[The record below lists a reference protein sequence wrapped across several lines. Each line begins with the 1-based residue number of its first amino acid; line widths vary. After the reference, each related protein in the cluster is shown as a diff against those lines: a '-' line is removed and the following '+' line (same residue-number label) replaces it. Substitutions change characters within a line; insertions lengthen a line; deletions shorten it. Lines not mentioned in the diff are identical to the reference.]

1 MSKRLFVGGLAWA
14 TTEDSLRDLFSE
26 IGDVEDLIIMKDR
39 DSGRSRGFGFVTM
52 SNDDESKSA
61 IEQIDGKEFE
71 GRTIHVNEARERN

>member
-1 MSKRLFVGGLAWA
+1 MGKRLFVGGLAWA

-52 SNDDESKSA
+52 SNDDESKTA